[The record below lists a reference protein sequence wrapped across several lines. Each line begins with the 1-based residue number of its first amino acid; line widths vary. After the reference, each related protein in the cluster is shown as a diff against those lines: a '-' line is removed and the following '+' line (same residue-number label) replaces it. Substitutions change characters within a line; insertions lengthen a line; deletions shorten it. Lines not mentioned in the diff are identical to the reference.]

1 MHHLLCHLNKLF
13 SPPHT
18 HTHSV
23 FMSSYDSHNKQ
34 LIFPHISNGIVFI
47 MQIECVICEVRTG
60 FVCIIQIYLNAKA
73 GVWSRGSSCG
83 IWGGHNGSGKAFS
96 PSTSVSPCQYHST
109 STLYSVS
116 PCQYHSTNTLYSV
129 SPCQYHSTSTLYSV
143 SPCQYHSTSTLYS
156 VFPCQYHSTSTLYSV
171 SPCQY
176 HSTSTLYSVSPCQY
190 HSTNA
195 PHSSSSTCCSY
206 LKDKRAMP
214 GNLPKQQYCFGKRE
228 GFDTKYFHIFWVSDG
243 LLMINCWW
251 ILMHMCKLR
260 PWTHGPHIYRYASHN
275 DVPHIRRWPHK
286 IIIL

>member
-116 PCQYHSTNTLYSV
+116 PCQYHSTN
-129 SPCQYHSTSTLYSV
+129 
-143 SPCQYHSTSTLYS
+143 
-156 VFPCQYHSTSTLYSV
+156 
-171 SPCQY
+171 
-176 HSTSTLYSVSPCQY
+176 
-190 HSTNA
+190 A